1 MRTRRVCR
9 WRDGTM
15 VLRWATTAL
24 LATEQHFRR
33 ISGHAQMWM
42 LQAYLDQPNE
52 ERELAQNKKAG

>member
-1 MRTRRVCR
+1 MRTRRVSR

-33 ISGHAQMWM
+33 ISGHAQLWM
-42 LQAYLDQPNE
+42 LQAYLDEPKE
-52 ERELAQNKKAG
+52 

>member
-1 MRTRRVCR
+1 
-9 WRDGTM
+9 M

-42 LQAYLDQPNE
+42 LQTYLDLPKE
-52 ERELAQNKKAG
+52 ESRII